1 MSADLEERITDYPRL
16 GKSSLRVSKV
26 ILGCMSYGNKGW
38 ANWVLEG
45 DEALEHFKTAYDL
58 GITTWDTADTY
69 SGGDSER
76 LVGQAITKF
85 NLAREN
91 LVILTKLAMVVPDD
105 PTIHPSSI
113 QNPNQ
118 SGYVNRWGVSRKHV
132 FAAVDAS
139 LERLGLDYVD
149 VLQIHR
155 FPVADFDEHTMQE
168 LMVALHDVVKSGKVR
183 YIGIGSCYAWQF
195 HAMQAFARENKLTP
209 FVSMQDFHNSVY
221 REEEREMFKTCELF
235 GTGIIPWSPLARGFL
250 TRPHR
255 DQNNTERAKSDPNF
269 AKFVG
274 LGNKVEEEA
283 LQKINEAVEKIAK
296 DRGVSMAQVALAW
309 SMSNPLVTAPIVGST
324 RIEALREA
332 AAATHL
338 KLSEDEI
345 KAINEP
351 YRPRNILGH

>member
-1 MSADLEERITDYPRL
+1 MSANLEERITDYPRL

-45 DEALEHFKTAYDL
+45 DEALQHFKTAYDL

-85 NLAREN
+85 NIPREN

-105 PTIHPSSI
+105 PTIHPSTI

-118 SGYVNRWGVSRKHV
+118 SGYVNRWGVSRKHI
-132 FAAVDAS
+132 FAAIDAS
-139 LERLGLDYVD
+139 LKRLGLDYVD
-149 VLQIHR
+149 VLQVHR
-155 FPVADFDEHTMQE
+155 FPRADFDEHSMQE
-168 LMVALHDVVKSGKVR
+168 MMIALHDVVKSGKALH
-183 YIGIGSCYAWQF
+183 IGMSSCDAWQF
-195 HAMQAFARENKLTP
+195 HAMQAFAKENKLTP
-209 FVSMQDFHNSVY
+209 FISMQD
-221 REEEREMFKTCELF
+221 RL
-235 GTGIIPWSPLARGFL
+235 WSPLARGYL

-283 LQKINEAVEKIAK
+283 LQQINEAVEKIAK
-296 DRGVSMAQVALAW
+296 ARGVPMAQVALAW
-309 SMSNPLVTAPIVGST
+309 SCGNPLVTAPIVGST

-338 KLSEDEI
+338 KLTEDEI